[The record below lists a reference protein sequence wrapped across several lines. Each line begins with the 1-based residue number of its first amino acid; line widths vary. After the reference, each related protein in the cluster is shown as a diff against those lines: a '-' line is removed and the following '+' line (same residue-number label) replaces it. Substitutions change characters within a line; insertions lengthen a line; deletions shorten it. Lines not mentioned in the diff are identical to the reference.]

1 MLRILIIASLALMSQ
16 ATPPVIVRAPYTP
29 APVYVQPA
37 AVSYVSPLVVKD
49 PPKPYS
55 FGYDAPA
62 IGGGSSRQETSDG
75 NGRVVGS
82 YTVSD
87 ADGRLR
93 VVDYYADETG
103 FHANVKTNE
112 PGTANQD
119 SADVTVQ
126 SYAPPAVQPIVSP
139 KVVVAPAK
147 VVAPAPV
154 YTVAAP
160 VAKRYV
166 APVSYGVLPAYNS
179 LSYGVPLTYGGY
191 YGSYSPYYQSYAPKL
206 AYYK

>member
-1 MLRILIIASLALMSQ
+1 MLEILLIASLALLSQ
-16 ATPPVIVRAPYTP
+16 ATPSVIVRAPYTP

-37 AVSYVSPLVVKD
+37 PVSYVAPLVVKD
-49 PPKPYS
+49 APKPYS

-62 IGGGSSRQETSDG
+62 IGGGSSRRETSDG

-93 VVDYYADETG
+93 IVDYYADETG

-126 SYAPPAVQPIVSP
+126 SYASPALTPI
-139 KVVVAPAK
+139 APAK
-147 VVAPAPV
+147 VAAPI

-160 VAKRYV
+160 VARRYV
-166 APVSYGVLPAYNS
+166 APVSYGVLPTYNS
-179 LSYGVPLTYGGY
+179 LSYGAPLVYGGY

>member
-1 MLRILIIASLALMSQ
+1 MLGILLIASLALMSQ
-16 ATPPVIVRAPYTP
+16 ATPPVIVRAPYTS

-37 AVSYVSPLVVKD
+37 AVSYVAPLVVKD
-49 PPKPYS
+49 APKPYS
-55 FGYDAPA
+55 FGYNAPA

-119 SADVTVQ
+119 SADVSVQ
-126 SYAPPAVQPIVSP
+126 SYAPPALAPLAPP
-139 KVVVAPAK
+139 KVVVAPTN
-147 VVAPAPV
+147 VAAPV

-160 VAKRYV
+160 VARRYV
-166 APVSYGVLPAYNS
+166 APVSYGVLPTYNS
-179 LSYGVPLTYGGY
+179 LSYGAPLVYGSY
-191 YGSYSPYYQSYAPKL
+191 YGSYSPYYRSYAPKL